1 MVVVISVLDTVDEV
15 FCIDIEVVVQEIF
28 RELRT
33 FGIILYS
40 ECLIMEYLI
49 SFSTKES
56 FSTTKLLS
64 DETKVITDCI
74 EVLFIWSSTFEMF
87 WKCPFKVVHLAS
99 SDWQPATQRVKKRPQ
114 NLDKTVTC
122 LTPCP
127 ATGLE
132 QGWDVAQHLLHWADQ
147 GVLRTAAVHLG
158 QDSLHLGYLGTDSR
172 ASNKTL
178 QPPNSLLINVS
189 LIWSKVDRVVLLV
202 LPVVWTTA
210 VVTERG

>member
-40 ECLIMEYLI
+40 IYLIIEYLI

-56 FSTTKLLS
+56 FSRTKLLS

-87 WKCPFKVVHLAS
+87 
-99 SDWQPATQRVKKRPQ
+99 
-114 NLDKTVTC
+114 
-122 LTPCP
+122 
-127 ATGLE
+127 
-132 QGWDVAQHLLHWADQ
+132 
-147 GVLRTAAVHLG
+147 
-158 QDSLHLGYLGTDSR
+158 
-172 ASNKTL
+172 
-178 QPPNSLLINVS
+178 
-189 LIWSKVDRVVLLV
+189 
-202 LPVVWTTA
+202 
-210 VVTERG
+210 

>member
-40 ECLIMEYLI
+40 IYLIIEYLI

-87 WKCPFKVVHLAS
+87 
-99 SDWQPATQRVKKRPQ
+99 
-114 NLDKTVTC
+114 
-122 LTPCP
+122 
-127 ATGLE
+127 
-132 QGWDVAQHLLHWADQ
+132 
-147 GVLRTAAVHLG
+147 
-158 QDSLHLGYLGTDSR
+158 
-172 ASNKTL
+172 
-178 QPPNSLLINVS
+178 
-189 LIWSKVDRVVLLV
+189 
-202 LPVVWTTA
+202 
-210 VVTERG
+210 